1 MGLFCLTENPQI
13 KMNKS
18 ILIII
23 GILLVYVTQ
32 AQLITV
38 KNSKTGTPIDMVSIM
53 SQQPRVFR
61 TTDAKGQTDMSEFK
75 NADSIY
81 FSHVG
86 FTGLNFSYEQLE
98 SLQFVI
104 EMTETHLNLKEVV
117 ILSNKWEEAKLEV
130 PNRIETIN
138 LKEVAFQN
146 PQTTADL
153 LGVSGYAFIQKSQLG
168 GGSPMLRG
176 FATNRVLLV
185 VDGVRMNT
193 AIFRAGNLQNVISLD
208 ASAIEKTE
216 ILFGPV
222 SVLYGSDAIGG
233 VMDFHTLQPRLSD
246 TINKKVFTTGN
257 AFMRVSTANSEKAGH
272 IDFNIGLKKLASVT
286 SFTRSEYGDLRS
298 GSVGGDPYFYR
309 TNYVIT
315 IDNKDIM
322 VPNTD
327 SSLQVG
333 SKYSQ
338 TNFMQ
343 KFLYKLNKKW
353 ALDYGFHFS
362 ETSAYNRYDRLY
374 VMQTSGPYKNK
385 LRWAEWYYGPQK
397 WQMHRLGTTY
407 TGNNLF
413 FDNMNLTAAC
423 QLFEESRYD
432 REFMYRE
439 LRMQKEQ
446 VQAYS
451 LNLDFGKTINKKIS
465 LSYGF
470 EGVFNLVHS
479 VASLTHVVT
488 KETDSTVT
496 RYPDGST
503 WESYGAYMSLKY
515 KLSDKICFDGGVR
528 YSDYIIKADFD
539 TTFFPFPF
547 THTYMSNDALNGSL
561 GFIYTPFDSWQL
573 YVNGASGYRAPNID
587 DMGKVFES
595 TPGYLVVPNPALK
608 PEKVYNAEFGTVKTF
623 GTFLKVDFAAYYTLL
638 KDGME
643 RKDFIFNG
651 DTTIRY
657 LGNKSRIQA
666 VQNVTQIQVHGLQAG
681 VEFFYKGIGL
691 KSNIS
696 YQNGKE
702 QAPDSLIYYPLRHAA
717 PTFGST
723 HLSYEHK
730 KFRLD
735 FYAVYNS
742 KMDYEDM
749 ALTERL
755 NASYAR
761 DENGHTYVA
770 SWYTI
775 NFKTSVTLNQ
785 YVTLTAGV
793 ENIADILY
801 RPYSSGINAPGRN
814 YILSLRTR
822 F

>member
-1 MGLFCLTENPQI
+1 MGLFYLTENPQI

-23 GILLVYVTQ
+23 GILLVYITQ
-32 AQLITV
+32 AQIITI
-38 KNSKTGTPIDMVSIM
+38 KNSKTGAPIDMVSIM

-61 TTDAKGQTDMSEFK
+61 TTDAKGQADMSEFK

-86 FTGLNFSYEQLE
+86 FTGMNFSYKQLE

-208 ASAIEKTE
+208 ASAIEKTD

-257 AFMRVSTANSEKAGH
+257 AFMRVSTANSEKSGH

-298 GSVGGDPYFYR
+298 GSVGGDHYFYR

-343 KFLYKLNKKW
+343 KFLYKLNRKW
-353 ALDYGFHFS
+353 SLDYGFHFS

-397 WQMHRLGTTY
+397 WQMHRIGTTY

-451 LNLDFGKTINKKIS
+451 LNLDLGKTINEEIS

-470 EGVFNLVHS
+470 EGVFNRVHS

-488 KETDSTVT
+488 KEIDSTVT

-515 KLSDKICFDGGVR
+515 KLSDKICFNGGVR

-547 THTYMSNDALNGSL
+547 THTYMTNDAFNGSL
-561 GFIYTPFDSWQL
+561 GLIYTPFDSWQM
-573 YVNGASGYRAPNID
+573 YINGASGYRAPNID

-595 TPGYLVVPNPALK
+595 TPGYLVVPNPNLK
-608 PEKVYNAEFGTVKTF
+608 SEKVYNAEFGTVKTF

>member
-1 MGLFCLTENPQI
+1 MGLFYLTENSQI
-13 KMNKS
+13 KMNKF

-23 GILLVYVTQ
+23 GILLVYAAQ
-32 AQLITV
+32 AQIITI
-38 KNSKTGTPIDMVSIM
+38 KNSKTGAPIDMVSIM

-61 TTDAKGQTDMSEFK
+61 TTDAKGQADMSEFK

-86 FTGLNFSYEQLE
+86 FTGMNFSYKQLE

-117 ILSNKWEEAKLEV
+117 ILSNKWEDAKLEV

-233 VMDFHTLQPRLSD
+233 VMDFHTIQPRLSD

-257 AFMRVSTANSEKAGH
+257 AFMRVSTANSEKTGH

-343 KFLYKLNKKW
+343 KFLYKLNRKW
-353 ALDYGFHFS
+353 SLDYGFHFS

-397 WQMHRLGTTY
+397 WQMHRIGTTHS
-407 TGNNLF
+407 GNNILY
-413 FDNMNLTAAC
+413 DKMNLTAAY
-423 QLFEESRYD
+423 QFFEESRYD

-439 LRMQKEQ
+439 QRMQKEQ

-451 LNLDFGKTINKKIS
+451 LNLDFDKTVNAKIS

-470 EGVFNLVHS
+470 EGVFNKVHS
-479 VASLTHVVT
+479 AASLTHVIT
-488 KETDSTVT
+488 KDVDSTVT

-515 KLSDKICFDGGVR
+515 KLSDKICFNGGIR

-547 THTYMSNDALNGSL
+547 TRTYMSNDAFNGSL
-561 GFIYTPFDSWQL
+561 GFIYTPFDSWQM
-573 YVNGASGYRAPNID
+573 YINGASGYRAPNID

-623 GTFLKVDFAAYYTLL
+623 GTFLKIDFAAYYTLL

-643 RKDFIFNG
+643 RKDFLFNG
-651 DTTIRY
+651 DSTIRY

-702 QAPDSLIYYPLRHAA
+702 QAPDSLVYYPLRHAA